1 MKEIQ
6 NMDVKTASEFLE
18 SQYGYYNALYAY
30 EDLEI
35 HKGTAEEINHYIE
48 QKLSEH
54 SFSWYFAK
62 KFTDFAGLHMAFF
75 ATVLLS
81 FLFIQDTRCLLYTSW
96 YIVLAQD
103 EIFLPGKQWRLFQA
117 VF

>member
-1 MKEIQ
+1 
-6 NMDVKTASEFLE
+6 MDVKTASEFLE
-18 SQYGYYNALYAY
+18 SQYGYYNAIYAY

-62 KFTDFAGLHMAFF
+62 KFTDFAGLHMPFLQQSCYHF
-75 ATVLLS
+75 YLFRIHEKVPMNYYIQSLLRQS
-81 FLFIQDTRCLLYTSW
+81 NIY
-96 YIVLAQD
+96 V
-103 EIFLPGKQWRLFQA
+103 GK
-117 VF
+117 